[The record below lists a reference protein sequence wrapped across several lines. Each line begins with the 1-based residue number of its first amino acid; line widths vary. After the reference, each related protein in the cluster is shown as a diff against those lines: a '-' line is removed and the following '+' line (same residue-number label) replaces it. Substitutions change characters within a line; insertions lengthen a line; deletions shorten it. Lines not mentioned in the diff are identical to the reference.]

1 MKFTVI
7 GSGPFPA
14 DMLRYDECWPATEND
29 AHAVVL
35 ETTGMRA
42 KQSHRRVTLVTGKHG
57 SPSGRWAS
65 FGWAIVLVGDHYGEI
80 AFRPASVLIQGG
92 TR

>member
-14 DMLRYDECWPATEND
+14 DMLRYDECWPATADD
-29 AHAVVL
+29 AHKVGM
-35 ETTGMRA
+35 ETTGYRA

-65 FGWAIVLVGDHYGEI
+65 FGWAIVLADTYGEELV
-80 AFRPASVLIQGG
+80 ARPASLLMQGG